1 MTSRDRF
8 KIGVALWLLCMLMMA
23 VAIQACTSKKL
34 QKQTSKVDSSAT
46 AITTYGRTIITEQKG
61 ADSILNPTPGISV
74 EFDGCD
80 TGERKFSTPLYDLII
95 KGGKNGS
102 AKVNPKPDAKV
113 ATPVDRKTTVHEAGT
128 TYQNTDVKK
137 ESQQVIKEKEKAGT
151 GWGWILFLAVFIAIL
166 WLYKQKFYGRL

>member
-1 MTSRDRF
+1 
-8 KIGVALWLLCMLMMA
+8 MLMMA

-61 ADSILNPTPGISV
+61 TDSILNPTPGISV

-80 TGERKFSTPLYDLII
+80 TGEHKFSTPLYDLII

-113 ATPVDRKTTVHEAGT
+113 ATPVDRKTTVHESGT

-137 ESQQVIKEKEKAGT
+137 ETKQTDKKVNTSGL
-151 GWGWILFLAVFIAIL
+151 WGIWVSLALLIIAC
-166 WLYKQKFYGRL
+166 WLYKRIYR